1 MSMGSRY
8 YIFRIASS
16 EFSIFPDNRNCS
28 CAFTKKG
35 KVVERV
41 IERVIERVVERV
53 VEMVAGV
60 ISQLHMKG
68 YRQ

>member
-1 MSMGSRY
+1 MSMGSRC

-41 IERVIERVVERV
+41 IERVVERV

>member
-1 MSMGSRY
+1 MSMGSGH

-16 EFSIFPDNRNCS
+16 EFSILPDNRNCS

-41 IERVIERVVERV
+41 IERVIERVVE
-53 VEMVAGV
+53 MVAGE
-60 ISQLHMKG
+60 IIQLHMKG